1 LSRFYTECLV
11 MKISLNWL
19 NQYFD
24 NPLSPEHTLD
34 LLTSLGLEV
43 EGSEKSEAGYNGLQ
57 GILVGEVLTC
67 VKHPE
72 ADRLS
77 LCTVYIGAESP
88 LHIVCGAPNVAA
100 GQKVLVAT
108 SGAEVLG
115 KDGKPFTI
123 KKGRI
128 RGADSEGMICAED
141 ELGLGTD
148 HAGILVLDQTAIP
161 GTRAGDQLGLK
172 EDWIIEI
179 GLTPNR
185 SDATNHLGVARDLY
199 AALKVRH
206 QVDGK
211 LVPPDVSGFKA
222 GKDANGV
229 SVIVE
234 NHNACPRYSGI
245 TLSGLKVGP
254 SPEWLR
260 QALTAIGE
268 RPINNVVDATNYVLH
283 ELGQPLHAFD
293 LDKIQGKTIRVKMLD
308 TYLPFVSLD
317 GQERVLNQTDLMIC
331 DGDSRPMCMAG
342 IFGGLHSGVSEQ
354 TTSIFLESAYFDP
367 GTIRRSSTRHG
378 LRTEAAK
385 IYEKGADPEVTIYA
399 LERAAL
405 LISELTGGH
414 ISSSIFDIYPEK
426 VAPARVLVRLEKVCA
441 LTGVPFTTADLHR
454 IFEAMGMPVLEEK
467 NGHFTVQ
474 VPGNKSDVTREV
486 DVIEE
491 ILRIYGYDQV
501 PEPGRMSVSVQTM
514 AKPDPVGLREKVAG
528 LLSSRGFSEAM
539 NLSLDQSGRYQK
551 FLVGHFPDLVKIHNT
566 SNMHLDCLRP
576 AMLPN
581 MLESVLRN
589 HNRQQADLRMYEF
602 GKTYRREGDQII
614 ETNRLLLVM
623 TGRREAESWLN
634 TSRTA
639 IDFYTLKSEVTAIMR
654 LLRIQGWQEQSVP
667 AEDGLEPGISWCRG
681 PQELVK
687 LGAASGEIME
697 DMDIDQTVWVADF
710 NWDLL
715 LKALPAKDLETA
727 PLNRFPTVRR
737 DLALVLDK
745 QVAYKDVEALA
756 RKTEKKLLQSVELF
770 DVFESAEALGEGK
783 KSCAISF
790 RFADAEKTL
799 TDGEIDA
806 VMDKLIQG
814 YESKL
819 GAVIRR

>member
-1 LSRFYTECLV
+1 

-19 NQYFD
+19 NRYFD
-24 NPLSPEHTLD
+24 NPLPPEQTLD

-43 EGSEKSEAGYNGLQ
+43 EGAEKLEAGHNGLQ
-57 GILVGEVLTC
+57 GIVVGEVLTC
-67 VKHPE
+67 AKHPE

-77 LCTVYIGAESP
+77 LCTVHIGDATP

-108 SGAEVLG
+108 AGADVLG
-115 KDGKPFTI
+115 KDGTAFTI

-141 ELGLGTD
+141 ELGLGGD
-148 HAGILVLDQTAIP
+148 HAGILILDQAAVP
-161 GTRAGDQLGLK
+161 GTRASDQLGLK

-199 AALKVRH
+199 AALKVRLRYE
-206 QVDGK
+206 GK
-211 LVPPDVSGFKA
+211 LIPPDVRGFSQ
-222 GKDANGV
+222 GKDSAGV
-229 SVIVE
+229 NVVVE
-234 NHNACPRYSGI
+234 NHLACPRYSGI
-245 TLSGLKVGP
+245 TLSDLKVGP

-260 QALTAIGE
+260 QALSAIGE

-293 LDKIQGKTIRVKMLD
+293 LDKIEGKTIRVKMLD
-308 TYLPFVSLD
+308 TDAPFVSLD
-317 GQERVLNQTDLMIC
+317 GQERKLNQTDLMIC
-331 DGDSRPMCMAG
+331 DGNSRPMCMAG

-405 LISELTGGH
+405 LICDLTGGH
-414 ISSSIFDIYPEK
+414 VASSIFDIYPEK
-426 VAPARVLVRLEKVCA
+426 VTPARVLVRLDKVCA
-441 LTGVPFTTADLHR
+441 LTGVAFTVKDLHR

-467 NGHFTVQ
+467 TGHFIVQ

-491 ILRIYGYDQV
+491 ILRVYGYDQV

-514 AKPDPVGLREKVAG
+514 AKPDPVGLREKVAS

-551 FLVGHFPDLVKIHNT
+551 FLVGHYPELVKIHNT

-576 AMLPN
+576 AMVPN

-589 HNRQQADLRMYEF
+589 HNRQQADLRMFEF
-602 GKTYRREGDQII
+602 GKTYRRNGSDVI

-623 TGRREAESWLN
+623 TGRRESESWLN
-634 TSRTA
+634 TSRTT
-639 IDFYTLKSEVTAIMR
+639 IDFYTLKSEVTAVLR
-654 LLRIQGWQEQSVP
+654 LLRIQGWQEQVVS
-667 AEDGLEPGISWCRG
+667 AEEGLEPGISWCRG

-687 LGAASGEIME
+687 LGAVSGEIRE
-697 DMDIDQTVWVADF
+697 GMDIDQPVWVADF
-710 NWDLL
+710 NWDLI
-715 LKALPAKDLETA
+715 LKALPAKDLETT

-745 QVAYKDVEALA
+745 QVAYKEIEALA
-756 RKTEKKLLQSVELF
+756 RKTEKKLLQSVDLF
-770 DVFESAEALGEGK
+770 DVFESADVLGEGK

-790 RFADAEKTL
+790 RFADPEKTL
-799 TDGEIDA
+799 TDSEIDR